1 MKLLLII
8 PAYNE
13 EECIENVI
21 NNITKNYS
29 QFDYVVVND
38 GSKDR
43 TSEICHENGYNI
55 IDLPVNLGLAGAF
68 QTGMKYAYY
77 NNYDYAIQFEQTD
90 SIDPNIS
97 KKCTKK
103 F

>member
-29 QFDYVVVND
+29 QFDYVVVANATGQKIEPLKFVMKTD
-38 GSKDR
+38 
-43 TSEICHENGYNI
+43 I
-55 IDLPVNLGLAGAF
+55 ILLIYRLTWGWQELF
-68 QTGMKYAYY
+68 KR
-77 NNYDYAIQFEQTD
+77 
-90 SIDPNIS
+90 
-97 KKCTKK
+97 K
-103 F
+103 

>member
-43 TSEICHENGYNI
+43 TSEICHENGNEI
-55 IDLPVNLGLAGAF
+55 CLLQQL
-68 QTGMKYAYY
+68 
-77 NNYDYAIQFEQTD
+77 
-90 SIDPNIS
+90 
-97 KKCTKK
+97 
-103 F
+103 

>member
-43 TSEICHENGYNI
+43 PLKFVMKTDI
-55 IDLPVNLGLAGAF
+55 ILLIYRLTWGWQELF
-68 QTGMKYAYY
+68 KR
-77 NNYDYAIQFEQTD
+77 E
-90 SIDPNIS
+90 
-97 KKCTKK
+97 
-103 F
+103 